1 MKKTLLYVLF
11 AFQAGSLLFGGVG
24 FVVSSTE
31 LITGETSKTE
41 MHAQWPWLKIEIP
54 PGEGEKSE
62 GSMTYNAERK
72 ELIVNQGSEAYR
84 VTENS
89 FKSHNVQSFQPQLDE
104 IRRRMAEAYEK
115 VPKDQLHML
124 DGLIPEEYRPSGT
137 PYGQSTNT
145 ETEIRKT
152 NRKGK
157 ENGFSYTVYEVWR
170 GGRKIFELHVTDWGE
185 IINGNEVRKLIVG
198 FAEFLTDLQDS
209 MMGGK
214 DNPFSHNNMFTYF
227 KKVDG
232 YISGGK
238 DFEDNSSFQL
248 VSVEKRK
255 FPPGYFAV
263 KGPVRDMGAAM
274 GSLQGDLYRSMQQRP
289 ADSGN
294 NIRKGYPRYPTGG
307 SGNQNRAIE
316 GDRAVTAPGTATSQE
331 GN

>member
-1 MKKTLLYVLF
+1 MR
-11 AFQAGSLLFGGVG
+11 FGG
-24 FVVSSTE
+24 
-31 LITGETSKTE
+31 
-41 MHAQWPWLKIEIP
+41 
-54 PGEGEKSE
+54 
-62 GSMTYNAERK
+62 
-72 ELIVNQGSEAYR
+72 
-84 VTENS
+84 
-89 FKSHNVQSFQPQLDE
+89 
-104 IRRRMAEAYEK
+104 
-115 VPKDQLHML
+115 
-124 DGLIPEEYRPSGT
+124 
-137 PYGQSTNT
+137 
-145 ETEIRKT
+145 
-152 NRKGK
+152 
-157 ENGFSYTVYEVWR
+157 

-289 ADSGN
+289 G
-294 NIRKGYPRYPTGG
+294 RLWK
-307 SGNQNRAIE
+307 
-316 GDRAVTAPGTATSQE
+316 
-331 GN
+331 